1 MGSQEQMVSE
11 CISWCDS
18 FTGESVLVINERFET
33 LKYDLR
39 FLHHLVLNLLFPIGE
54 KKVLLYM
61 FGHLGFVICEPN
73 FKIISIVVKQKDQL
87 QYFHTNPLNIPCT
100 ILYNVSYKKAV
111 FNNYCN

>member
-1 MGSQEQMVSE
+1 
-11 CISWCDS
+11 
-18 FTGESVLVINERFET
+18 
-33 LKYDLR
+33 
-39 FLHHLVLNLLFPIGE
+39 
-54 KKVLLYM
+54 M

-73 FKIISIVVKQKDQL
+73 FKIISIVFKQKDQ